1 MIARRFPS
9 CVLGSA
15 LGHVYVYYMG
25 QEWTQEEHSGNGV
38 VAVFL
43 LPLSIPF
50 DLNAFTKMSC
60 F

>member
-15 LGHVYVYYMG
+15 LGHVCVYYMG
-25 QEWTQEEHSGNGV
+25 QEWTQGENSGNGV
-38 VAVFL
+38 VAVFWL
-43 LPLSIPF
+43 PF